1 MLIQFRFQN
10 YKSFRDDT
18 ILDLSATKITEHSD
32 HIISSANE
40 RLLPVAAIFGA
51 NASGKSNLIEALR
64 FMADYV
70 MDSFL
75 YGGDSG
81 KEKGSQP
88 QCAPFLF
95 GSAWEDSE
103 SSFEVYFTTD
113 EAHGGKI
120 YNYGFTLFHQ
130 LICEEWLNVKA
141 KTSRNYRK
149 IFYRN
154 SEGLALEGI
163 SPKQQEIIRLSLE
176 KEVLVVSLGAKLKV
190 DILKIVRDWFYALRF
205 ADFGDPKENE
215 FLSSRAPN
223 GFFKNRTIQRKVVS
237 YLSAFDPSIID
248 FHVEMLQKGDQG
260 EFARI
265 DAMHRTTDGRIISI
279 PLQHESSGT
288 LKMFALYPFLQDTL
302 EEGSVLFIDE
312 LNARLHPL
320 LVRNFLLT
328 FLNPELNPKH
338 AQIIFTT
345 HDAWQLS
352 NNLLRRDEIWFTEK
366 EDNGVSSLY
375 SLADFED
382 EDGAKI
388 RKDENYEKNYLLGK
402 YGAIPTLHH
411 LNVLGGD

>member
-18 ILDLSATKITEHSD
+18 ILDLSATKITEHRD
-32 HIISSANE
+32 HVISSGNE
-40 RLLPVAAIFGA
+40 RLLPAAAIFGA
-51 NASGKSNLIEALR
+51 NASGKSNLIGALR

-70 MDSFL
+70 TDSFL

-81 KEKGSQP
+81 KEKVGQP
-88 QCAPFLF
+88 RCTPFLLD
-95 GSAWEDSE
+95 SASDGTE

-113 EAHGGKI
+113 EAHGEKT
-120 YNYGFTLFHQ
+120 YNYGFTLWHHRV
-130 LICEEWLNVKA
+130 LEEWLNIKA
-141 KTSRNYRK
+141 KTARSFRK
-149 IFYRN
+149 IFYR
-154 SEGLALEGI
+154 SPEELTLEGI
-163 SPKQQEIIRLSLE
+163 SPKQQENIYLSLE
-176 KEVLVVSLGAKLKV
+176 KEVLVVSLGAKLRI
-190 DILKIVRDWFYALRF
+190 DILKTVRDWFYSLSF
-205 ADFGDPKENE
+205 ADFGDPEENE
-215 FLSSRAPN
+215 FLSSRIPR
-223 GFFKNRTIQRKVVS
+223 GFSQSRTVQKKVVS
-237 YLSAFDPSIID
+237 YLSAFDPSIVD
-248 FHVEMLQKGDQG
+248 FHVEVLRKDDQG
-260 EFARI
+260 ELVQI
-265 DAMHRTTDGRIISI
+265 NAMHRTGDGRIISI

-352 NNLLRRDEIWFTEK
+352 NKLLRRDEIWFTEK